1 MIAFAFA
8 VLATAAPA
16 SAALSTARSAAAVPA
31 SVQDFTYD
39 SFEADYYLVRGVG
52 GKSHLFTT
60 EKIVARFPEF
70 DQNRGIVRSIPKA
83 DSGVP
88 HGTEVVAVTGAGGAA
103 IPWWIEEDEDFVYVL
118 TGDDSYVRGPQTYVI
133 SYTMSDVVL
142 RFEDT
147 VADEFYWDTVGTDH
161 PQPFGSVTAH
171 VHVAGDAASGILPQR
186 MFCYSGPEGST
197 DTCEIGPATVEPW
210 PTTVGEWAAAVGAGD
225 ITTRSASFTA
235 GDVDLGPDENV
246 TVAIGFRQ
254 GTFAAIT
261 PPPPPPYPWWDWIL
275 PGLALLAGVGGLLFL
290 LVMRVVLR
298 RNPDDSPVIVQYTA
312 PKDESLTLSAGVLDV
327 PERAMAAHLVDLAV
341 RDAVELRAS
350 GDRKDPDDF
359 EVVLRSKEGLQH
371 DDLRVLATLFEKNA
385 KPGADVDLGTFAKRP
400 PPRSVTYVRR
410 IDEYTV
416 QRGYRSKLPAWIGL
430 VRGVSSLGGFF
441 LAMGLIFFA
450 DTAYEALESLV
461 PGGGLVYIA
470 SIVSGFFA
478 FIFLPFVQL
487 PEVDAHAR
495 GRDAQ
500 DLPRRHP
507 GVSATGGGGPP
518 PRGAVS
524 AHGGSRLLRPAG
536 IRRRAELAGGQH
548 RQRIR
553 AAPAVRGA
561 VRHGAR
567 VGRGDPKRRPVDG
580 GCDTPVAAG
589 RRVISVALRRI
600 VLDRPPRGDAGLER
614 KILEQ
619 LLQLE
624 LVVIGWVLRRGLLGR
639 WRRRRRFRR
648 SLTGRLRSARGQTVL
663 PLRCDELGKVIV
675 PAAGGLQLRGARAA
689 RPAGQACDRHQGV
702 RPDLEPARHVAA
714 RGLPHR
720 ARC

>member
-1 MIAFAFA
+1 MRGAWGRRSRHAIALTIAFAFA
-8 VLATAAPA
+8 VLTTAVPA
-16 SAALSTARSAAAVPA
+16 SAAVSAVPHTAAAPA
-31 SVQDFTYD
+31 SVQDFAYD
-39 SFEADYYLVRGVG
+39 SFEADYYLVRGAG
-52 GKSHLFTT
+52 GKSRLFTT
-60 EKIVARFPEF
+60 EKIVARFPDF
-70 DQNRGIVRSIPKA
+70 DQNKGIVRSIPKA

-88 HGTEVVAVTGAGGAA
+88 HDTEVVSVTGAGGAP

-161 PQPFGSVTAH
+161 PQPFGSVIAH
-171 VHVAGDAASGILPQR
+171 VHIAGDAASGILPQR

-210 PTTVGEWAAAVGAGD
+210 PPAVEEWAAAVGAGD
-225 ITTRSASFTA
+225 IAGRSASFTA

-246 TVAIGFRQ
+246 TLAIGFTQ

-275 PGLALLAGVGGLLFL
+275 PGLALLSGVGGLIFL

-359 EVVLRSKEGLQH
+359 EVVLRSKEGLQP

-416 QRGYRSKLPAWIGL
+416 QRGYRSKLPAWVGL

-450 DTAYEALESLV
+450 DTAYDALESLV
-461 PGGGLVYIA
+461 PGGGLIYIA
-470 SIVSGFFA
+470 AIVSGFFA

-487 PEVDAHAR
+487 PKSTLTLAGGMHKTYLEGIREYLRLAEEDRLRAAQSPSTADLVSSGRRAYGDAPNSPGNSIVNVYERLLPYAVLFGMEREWAEVIRSAGPPPDAVAR
-495 GRDAQ
+495 LSLLDAVSSRSLSDASSSIGRLAAT
-500 DLPRRHP
+500 P
-507 GVSATGGGGPP
+507 VSSGRSSSSSSSSSWSSSGGSSGGGSSGGGG
-518 PRGAVS
+518 
-524 AHGGSRLLRPAG
+524 GG
-536 IRRRAELAGGQH
+536 GGF
-548 RQRIR
+548 
-553 AAPAVRGA
+553 G
-561 VRHGAR
+561 
-567 VGRGDPKRRPVDG
+567 GR
-580 GCDTPVAAG
+580 
-589 RRVISVALRRI
+589 
-600 VLDRPPRGDAGLER
+600 
-614 KILEQ
+614 
-619 LLQLE
+619 
-624 LVVIGWVLRRGLLGR
+624 
-639 WRRRRRFRR
+639 
-648 SLTGRLRSARGQTVL
+648 
-663 PLRCDELGKVIV
+663 
-675 PAAGGLQLRGARAA
+675 
-689 RPAGQACDRHQGV
+689 
-702 RPDLEPARHVAA
+702 
-714 RGLPHR
+714 
-720 ARC
+720 